1 MRIEH
6 LEKLDVACEQ
16 GHKVTL
22 VAALELCGRKRAHL
36 AEHLV
41 AHERENLECEIV
53 VAQLLAVAKR
63 TAHHAA
69 HRHCHARCAH
79 RNRGPYACGI
89 EQAICRKHRKE
100 NRRNET
106 EHAQKNRER
115 HNGQKR
121 TRKAHKPRHD
131 AEVRAMRWP

>member
-1 MRIEH
+1 M
-6 LEKLDVACEQ
+6 
-16 GHKVTL
+16 
-22 VAALELCGRKRAHL
+22 ALELCRSERAHF
-36 AEHLV
+36 AEDLI

-53 VAQLLAVAKR
+53 VAQLFAVAKR

-69 HRHCHARCAH
+69 HRHRHARRVH
-79 RNRGPYACGI
+79 RNRSPNACGI
-89 EQAICRKHRKE
+89 EQAIRRKHRKE

-106 EHAQKNRER
+106 EYAQKNRER

-121 TRKAHKPRHD
+121 ARKAHKPRHD